1 MEAYYLIN
9 SKRRNVPY
17 TWLFIS
23 KQVLTIAL
31 ILLSVIEIILVVQ
44 ASEDYSVEYYTPF
57 IKIVTFVSTI
67 TYFILI
73 IYSRYIYIF

>member
-31 ILLSVIEIILVVQ
+31 ILLSVIEIILVTQ
-44 ASEDYSVEYYTPF
+44 ANYVYSVDYYTPS

>member
-31 ILLSVIEIILVVQ
+31 ILLSVIEIILVVE
-44 ASEDYSVEYYTPF
+44 ASEVYSVEYYTPF

>member
-23 KQVLTIAL
+23 KQVLTVVLIIL
-31 ILLSVIEIILVVQ
+31 SIVEILLAINANGHRKV
-44 ASEDYSVEYYTPF
+44 YNVEYYTPF
-57 IKIVTFVSTI
+57 IKIITFVSTQ
-67 TYFILI
+67 
-73 IYSRYIYIF
+73 

>member
-23 KQVLTIAL
+23 KQVLTVAL
-31 ILLSVIEIILVVQ
+31 IILSIVEILLAMN
-44 ASEDYSVEYYTPF
+44 ASGHRMVYSVEYYTPF
-57 IKIVTFVSTI
+57 IKIITFVSTQ
-67 TYFILI
+67 
-73 IYSRYIYIF
+73 